1 METDVEELNS
11 RLSRLEKQ
19 NDEEVLTL
27 VEILSNVTFFGEI
40 KKANCKYVK
49 NGQCSLFVLR
59 TEAKNRIPTVKDC
72 RIKDCKETFF
82 HCHLELTNITCSLCQ
97 QLQLTRPSSTSRN
110 TKVVKKQ
117 SKKEKKFLS
126 QS

>member
-1 METDVEELNS
+1 MITNAEELNS

-27 VEILSNVTFFGEI
+27 VEILSNATFFGEI

-49 NGQCSLFVLR
+49 NGQCSFFVLR
-59 TEAKNRIPTVKDC
+59 TEAKNKIPTVKDC
-72 RIKDCKETFF
+72 RIKDCKEPFL

-97 QLQLTRPSSTSRN
+97 QLQRTRRSSASRN
-110 TKVVKKQ
+110 TNVAKKQ
-117 SKKEKKFLS
+117 AKKEKKFIS